1 MPGPVIC
8 ADNEPVQH
16 WGKRG
21 DDGERLLAYLEFFDF
36 PSEGGFG
43 RPAYGK
49 YCSGRFLPLNKTSG
63 STPGVSLLG
72 SVSEG
77 KSSSVSGHD
86 QKSAGCSRTDLEV
99 ISYVH

>member
-43 RPAYGK
+43 RPPMVSTGAGGF
-49 YCSGRFLPLNKTSG
+49 SPLNKTSG

-77 KSSSVSGHD
+77 KSSSVSSHD
-86 QKSAGCSRTDLEV
+86 QNSAGCSRTDLEV